1 MIVNYDDEVAKMVD
15 MAEIYRQ
22 DYMDARDMVRDLTYE
37 NDRLR
42 EENEKLKNYLAIAEN
57 HILDSDFN
65 WYQFEIKAFD
75 TECLEK
81 KI

>member
-1 MIVNYDDEVAKMVD
+1 MIVAYDDEVAKMVD

-37 NDRLR
+37 NDQLR
-42 EENEKLKNYLAIAEN
+42 NEVELLKNRLKIAEN
-57 HILDSDFN
+57 HILDSEFN
-65 WYQFEIKAFD
+65 WYQLEVRSFEAEYFA
-75 TECLEK
+75 K

>member
-1 MIVNYDDEVAKMVD
+1 MVVFYDDQEQKEVD

-42 EENEKLKNYLAIAEN
+42 EENEKLKIYLAIAEN
-57 HILDSDFN
+57 HILDSEFN
-65 WYQFEIKAFD
+65 QYQFEVRCFE
-75 TECLEK
+75 TEYDAK

>member
-1 MIVNYDDEVAKMVD
+1 MIVSYDEQVAKMVD

-22 DYMDARDMVRDLTYE
+22 DYLDARDMVRDLTYE
-37 NDRLR
+37 NNRLK

-57 HILDSDFN
+57 HISDSEFN
-65 WYQFEIKAFD
+65 QYQFEVRCFE
-75 TECLEK
+75 TEYDAK

>member
-1 MIVNYDDEVAKMVD
+1 MVD

-37 NDRLR
+37 NDQLR
-42 EENEKLKNYLAIAEN
+42 NEIELLKNRLKIAEN
-57 HILDSDFN
+57 HILDSEFN
-65 WYQFEIKAFD
+65 WYQLEMKSFEAEYFD
-75 TECLEK
+75 K